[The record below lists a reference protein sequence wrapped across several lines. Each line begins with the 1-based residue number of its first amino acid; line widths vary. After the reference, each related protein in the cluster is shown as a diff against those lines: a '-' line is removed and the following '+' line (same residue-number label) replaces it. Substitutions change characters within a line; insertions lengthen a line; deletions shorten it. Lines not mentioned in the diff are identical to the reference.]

1 MSKPR
6 RILPSV
12 VDEEALHAAQ
22 SGYPL
27 LSPVP
32 GDDDLWD
39 GVEKPFTS
47 FGQFGVDQMDLRVFD
62 QDTWWVDRL
71 GQPHRLTQ
79 MSVEYRRNV
88 LRFLL
93 DTAEQRWLDTV
104 MFEAI
109 TAMTDALRG
118 KAAYGAIANAAGA
131 PFVRDLAP
139 ETWLEGTPLMRRL
152 RALTPGG
159 PADVLP
165 EHADG
170 ARAPVAEVGSA
181 GIATDE
187 TEPSEEASSTDSRK
201 G

>member
-1 MSKPR
+1 MSANATDPDTGDGSGMPTPR
-6 RILPSV
+6 RILTSV

-22 SGYPL
+22 SGNPL
-27 LSPVP
+27 PSPVP

-39 GVEKPFTS
+39 GVGKPFTS
-47 FGQFGVDQMDLRVFD
+47 FGQFGVDQLDLRVFD

-71 GQPHRLTQ
+71 GHPHRLTQ
-79 MSVEYRRNV
+79 MPVEYRRNV

-93 DTAEQRWLDTV
+93 NTTQQRWLCTV

-118 KAAYGAIANAAGA
+118 KVAYGALANAAEA

-152 RALTPGG
+152 RALTPEG

-165 EHADG
+165 EHA
-170 ARAPVAEVGSA
+170 
-181 GIATDE
+181 
-187 TEPSEEASSTDSRK
+187 EALAHR
-201 G
+201 